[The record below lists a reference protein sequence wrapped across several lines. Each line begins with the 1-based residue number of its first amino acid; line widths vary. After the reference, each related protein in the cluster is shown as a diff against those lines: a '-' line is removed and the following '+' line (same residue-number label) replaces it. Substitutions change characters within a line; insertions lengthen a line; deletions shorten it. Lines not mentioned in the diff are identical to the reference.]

1 MTPFFLQFALI
12 TLDGIEYNTTK
23 KQEKIKTGVAILN
36 LIENHSIIGISRE
49 HIGNW
54 TQIASKEASKTA
66 EELSFAKKMYNLMVG
81 KVSNFVQLESFL
93 KKDTLGGENRG
104 EKKIKR
110 GILNYSLIDT
120 NNNRWL
126 NRARSFASKIFWF
139 KSLE

>member
-1 MTPFFLQFALI
+1 MN
-12 TLDGIEYNTTK
+12 GTK
-23 KQEKIKTGVAILN
+23 KQDRIKTGVGILN

-54 TQIASKEASKTA
+54 TQIVSKEASKTA
-66 EELSFAKKMYNLMVG
+66 EDLSFAKKMYNLMVG

-93 KKDTLGGENRG
+93 KKDTLAAEKKPK
-104 EKKIKR
+104 KKIKR

-126 NRARSFASKIFWF
+126 NRARSFASKN
-139 KSLE
+139 